1 MTTVLLIVHLLVAS
15 ALVAV
20 ILMQRSEGGALG
32 IGGGGPGGMMSGRGA
47 ANLMTRLTMILGA
60 IFVANSVLLAIV
72 SGIDSTGRSVFDEER
87 IEQDGDSIEGL
98 FGDAFSGSGS
108 ETGDEDVPQ
117 FPAEDSPAGQSPEVP
132 GDVPAEDPSAE
143 TEEPAVPG
151 DR

>member
-117 FPAEDSPAGQSPEVP
+117 FPAEDSPAGEAPEVP

>member
-108 ETGDEDVPQ
+108 ETGDEDVLQ